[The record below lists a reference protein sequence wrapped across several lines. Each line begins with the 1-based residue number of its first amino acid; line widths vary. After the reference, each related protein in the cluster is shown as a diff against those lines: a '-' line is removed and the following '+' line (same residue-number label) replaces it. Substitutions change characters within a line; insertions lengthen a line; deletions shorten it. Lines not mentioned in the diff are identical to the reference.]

1 MAFKPL
7 TVNTPIGKKAHILA
21 EDDAALYDGIFGEDC
36 VLKIGE
42 QFASKTISNN
52 VIRVMDGV
60 VVVGGHVGRRHDDR
74 QWNSGSEAK
83 RSDRCPVSKRR
94 DRRRGYLQSRCRERN
109 TGIHSKGSGD
119 RTGRFVRRRK
129 AEGLSAVPGAD

>member
-7 TVNTPIGKKAHILA
+7 TVNTPIGEEAHILA

-36 VLKIGE
+36 VLKLGE

-60 VVVGGHVGRRHDDR
+60 VVVGGHVGRIIKGDYEDMMIDNGIADQKRNDLIVAR
-74 QWNSGSEAK
+74 FQSG
-83 RSDRCPVSKRR
+83 
-94 DRRRGYLQSRCRERN
+94 G
-109 TGIHSKGSGD
+109 TG
-119 RTGRFVRRRK
+119 
-129 AEGLSAVPGAD
+129 GADTTVWLL

>member
-7 TVNTPIGKKAHILA
+7 TVNTPAGKKAHILA

-36 VLKIGE
+36 VLKLGE

-60 VVVGGHVGRRHDDR
+60 VAVSYTHLSGR
-74 QWNSGSEAK
+74 
-83 RSDRCPVSKRR
+83 
-94 DRRRGYLQSRCRERN
+94 
-109 TGIHSKGSGD
+109 
-119 RTGRFVRRRK
+119 
-129 AEGLSAVPGAD
+129 